1 MRATLVVFNGLTLGI
16 NWFKINNSDYKT
28 IFITVLLAFL
38 LLTLNRYLPT
48 GGWVMLVKVFK
59 DEEVYT
65 KNGKG
70 FEEAER

>member
-1 MRATLVVFNGLTLGI
+1 M
-16 NWFKINNSDYKT
+16 NNSDYKT